1 MTSCILMSRSS
12 SVAADTASFGEK
24 TKTGMRRRVVGDKYR
39 ETVSLS
45 ICKSS
50 SKARAATGS
59 TEGTSLCSHTFSF
72 LHRSC
77 HNNQQTFTP
86 SSGMARLCW
95 KKFLFQVTHT
105 VACCI
110 YNDRVCQVQCDDFRD
125 VCDA

>member
-24 TKTGMRRRVVGDKYR
+24 TKADIRRRVVGDKYR
-39 ETVSLS
+39 ESVSLS
-45 ICKSS
+45 TYKSS
-50 SKARAATGS
+50 SKAGAARGS
-59 TEGTSLCSHTFSF
+59 TEGTSLCSHTLSF

-86 SSGMARLCW
+86 SSGTPQLCW
-95 KKFLFQVTHT
+95 KKFLFQVTHI

-125 VCDA
+125 VSDA